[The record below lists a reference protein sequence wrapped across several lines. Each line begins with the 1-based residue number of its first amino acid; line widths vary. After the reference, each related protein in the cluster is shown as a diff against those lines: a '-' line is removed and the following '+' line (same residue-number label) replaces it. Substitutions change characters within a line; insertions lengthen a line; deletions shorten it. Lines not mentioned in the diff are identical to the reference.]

1 MKESFVSTPNTA
13 ELEQRLLCLQ
23 KEVDDLRKRNIDL
36 DERFKA
42 YSLINSGQISLINK
56 LIDKVPFGVMLLN
69 EQQLI
74 IHANAAAEKIF
85 SSSISD
91 MKGQHRNH
99 YFESYGE
106 SENGKDKALELP
118 QVKSIKNNR
127 YVLHSAF
134 VSDEGS
140 EKINV
145 ETFVDITEIKNAEKE
160 LLETNKTKDE
170 FLGMISHEL
179 RTPLNIIQGYTS
191 LLEVELGEDQTED
204 ASSYIKIINGA
215 GETLLGLVNNLLEL
229 SDLTAGKIKAD
240 YIPIDLNMIITQLQY
255 RLEEDVKNNGN
266 KLSFITDNI
275 APFSQDLSLLMRAFY
290 ELLTNANKFTS
301 HGEVRLAVTLQKK
314 DNADWLCFEVSDTGC
329 GMTENT
335 IQLIFNAFHQI
346 DSSLTR
352 SYEGLGLGL
361 SLVEKIVTIINGYIE
376 VESELNKGSV
386 FSIYLP
392 YERVDN

>member
-1 MKESFVSTPNTA
+1 MSTPDTA

-36 DERFKA
+36 DERLKA
-42 YSLINSGQISLINK
+42 YSVINSGQISLINK

-69 EQQLI
+69 EQHLI
-74 IHANAAAEKIF
+74 IHANAAAETIF

-91 MKGQHRNH
+91 MKGQHRNQ

-106 SENGKDKALELP
+106 NERGKDKALELQ

-127 YVLHSAF
+127 YVLHNAF

-140 EKINV
+140 EQINV
-145 ETFVDITEIKNAEKE
+145 ETFVDITDIKNAEKE
-160 LLETNKTKDE
+160 LLKINKTKDE

-179 RTPLNIIQGYTS
+179 RTPLNIIQGYSS

-204 ASSYIKIINGA
+204 ISSYIKIINEA
-215 GETLLGLVNNLLEL
+215 GDALLRLVNNLLEL
-229 SDLTAGKIKAD
+229 SNLTAGKIKAD
-240 YIPIDLNMIITQLQY
+240 NIPIDLEMIITQLQY
-255 RLEEDVKNNGN
+255 RLEKDVNKNNN
-266 KLSFITDNI
+266 KLSFTRDNI
-275 APFSQDLSLLMRAFY
+275 APFSQDLSLLMRVLY
-290 ELLTNANKFTS
+290 ELLTNANKFTEY
-301 HGEVRLAVTLQKK
+301 GEVRLAVSLQKK

-335 IQLIFNAFHQI
+335 IQLIFNAFHQV

-376 VESELNKGSV
+376 VESELSKGSV

-392 YERVDN
+392 YEKVGN

>member
-1 MKESFVSTPNTA
+1 MSTPDTA

-36 DERFKA
+36 DERLKA
-42 YSLINSGQISLINK
+42 HSLINTGQISLINK

-69 EQQLI
+69 EQHLI
-74 IHANAAAEKIF
+74 IHANTAAETIF

-91 MKGQHRNH
+91 MKGQHRNQ
-99 YFESYGE
+99 YFEPYGE
-106 SENGKDKALELP
+106 SEKGKDKALEL
-118 QVKSIKNNR
+118 QLVKSIKNSK

-140 EKINV
+140 EKIKV
-145 ETFVDITEIKNAEKE
+145 ETFVDITKIKNAEKE
-160 LLETNKTKDE
+160 LLKTNKTKDE

-179 RTPLNIIQGYTS
+179 RTPLNLIQGYTS
-191 LLEVELGEDQTED
+191 LLEAELGEDQTED
-204 ASSYIKIINGA
+204 VSSYIQVINGA
-215 GETLLGLVNNLLEL
+215 GKNLLRLVNNLLEL

-240 YIPIDLNMIITQLQY
+240 YIPIDLSMIITQLQY

-275 APFSQDLSLLMRAFY
+275 DPFNQDLSLLMRALY

-335 IQLIFNAFHQI
+335 IQLIFNAFHQV

-361 SLVEKIVTIINGYIE
+361 SLVEKIVTVINGYIE
-376 VESELNKGSV
+376 VESELSKGSV

-392 YERVDN
+392 YESADN